1 MHRLIWKKITKKKKK
16 KLLENCNLM
25 SYHLPAQDGIAFS
38 PWRVVIHPSIHSYVL
53 LISLTIIFLLI
64 FPSTH
69 LSIPLMFPSLF
80 RLPICPPSIFIV
92 FFFFPSPIL
101 LSIYYLY
108 TPLHR
113 SSSHT
118 MVRDSSFLPFIHS
131 PSCPYMNPFT
141 HSPFFQPSFLPS
153 FIILSIF
160 LSIHSSIYSSIPP
173 LSFIFPVSLI
183 SIDYFISLSFYFLS
197 IYSSIH
203 YVPFFPFSFHHILF
217 TVPYIYLFTGLSISP
232 LILPHVFPL
241 IYTFV
246 LCSIHQCSPLSFPVH
261 IPTKCQ

>member
-1 MHRLIWKKITKKKKK
+1 
-16 KLLENCNLM
+16 M

-80 RLPICPPSIFIV
+80 RLPIRPPSIFIV

-108 TPLHR
+108 TPLHC

-118 MVRDSSFLPFIHS
+118 IVRNFFPSIHS
-131 PSCPYMNPFT
+131 LTLLSIHEPF
-141 HSPFFQPSFLPS
+141 HQLNLLSSHPFFL
-153 FIILSIF
+153 LSLFYPFFF
-160 LSIHSSIYSSIPP
+160 LSIHPSIPP
-173 LSFIFPVSLI
+173 SLHHLSSFQFLLYPSIILSLFPSI
-183 SIDYFISLSFYFLS
+183 SFP
-197 IYSSIH
+197 SIH
-203 YVPFFPFSFHHILF
+203 LSTYVPLFPFSFHHILF
-217 TVPYIYLFTGLSISP
+217 TVPYIYLFTDLSISP
-232 LILPHVFPL
+232 LILPHMFPL

-246 LCSIHQCSPLSFPVH
+246 LCSIHQCSSLSFPVH